1 MNKEKAKQL
10 IDDADIYAV
19 ITGKKEDDK
28 VLTNGIWKSYEKEDL
43 ENLLCSFIASI
54 IQSVGFILSRQLIV
68 DAVNKAFANYE
79 NVQESEIGW
88 TNSIN

>member
-28 VLTNGIWKSYEKEDL
+28 VLTNGIWKIYEKEDL

-54 IQSVGFILSRQLIV
+54 IQSVGFIPSRQWIA

>member
-28 VLTNGIWKSYEKEDL
+28 VLTNGI
-43 ENLLCSFIASI
+43 
-54 IQSVGFILSRQLIV
+54 
-68 DAVNKAFANYE
+68 
-79 NVQESEIGW
+79 
-88 TNSIN
+88 